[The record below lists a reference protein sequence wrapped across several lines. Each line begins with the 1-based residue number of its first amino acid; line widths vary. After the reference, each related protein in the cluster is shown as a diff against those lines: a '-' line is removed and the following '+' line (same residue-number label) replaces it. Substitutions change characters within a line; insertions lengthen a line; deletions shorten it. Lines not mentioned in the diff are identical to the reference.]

1 MRSARISRSGFLPIG
16 FTSYGDTTRDIRS
29 MATYI
34 GDESSVQRP
43 SSISSGPRC
52 NGLKRAASET
62 RRQNVSSAARAP
74 AAPPFAKPST
84 STAAFMAPA
93 DVPEMPSI
101 SSHGSSSRRSSTPQ
115 VNAPWEPPPCRARS
129 TRRGLLLIGL
139 VVSLGISST
148 SQYVSEWA
156 SPHGE
161 YKDPSAASHKSESF
175 ETPKNRNQSALA
187 SLFLS
192 IDSRTAEHRRGW
204 LKKGS
209 LTSTT

>member
-34 GDESSVQRP
+34 GEESSDQRP
-43 SSISSGPRC
+43 SSTSSGPRW

-62 RRQNVSSAARAP
+62 RRQNVSSASRAP

-161 YKDPSAASHKSESF
+161 YQNTSAASHKSESC
-175 ETPKNRNQSALA
+175 ETPKNRNEG
-187 SLFLS
+187 
-192 IDSRTAEHRRGW
+192 SRQHPCRN
-204 LKKGS
+204 L
-209 LTSTT
+209 L